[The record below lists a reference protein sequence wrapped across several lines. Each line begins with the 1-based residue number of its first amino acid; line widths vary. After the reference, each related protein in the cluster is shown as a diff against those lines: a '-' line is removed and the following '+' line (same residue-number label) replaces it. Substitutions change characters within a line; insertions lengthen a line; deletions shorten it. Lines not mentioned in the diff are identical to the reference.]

1 MRTRMAGQIAR
12 IISPNIKKDRFFGLF
27 LLFSDIAFSD
37 KRNVVRRKDN
47 FPIDSET
54 VKQLIDG
61 FAEIIA

>member
-1 MRTRMAGQIAR
+1 MTYLLYRRYANR
-12 IISPNIKKDRFFGLF
+12 SF
-27 LLFSDIAFSD
+27 LLFNDVTFSD

-47 FPIDSET
+47 FPIAFEA

>member
-1 MRTRMAGQIAR
+1 MRNRMAGQIAR
-12 IISPNIKKDRFFGLF
+12 IISPNIKKDRLFGLF
-27 LLFSDIAFSD
+27 LFNGIAFSD

-47 FPIDSET
+47 FSVAFEA

>member
-1 MRTRMAGQIAR
+1 MRNRMAGQIAR

-27 LLFSDIAFSD
+27 LLFNGITFSD

-47 FPIDSET
+47 FSVAFEA